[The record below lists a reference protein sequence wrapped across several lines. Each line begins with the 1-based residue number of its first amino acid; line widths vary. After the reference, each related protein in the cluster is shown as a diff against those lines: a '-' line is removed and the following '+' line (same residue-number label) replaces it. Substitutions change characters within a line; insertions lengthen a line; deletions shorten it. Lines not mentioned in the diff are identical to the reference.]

1 MRQLT
6 KILALIGTLVTLDVH
21 ALGLGHIQ
29 LDSKL
34 NEPLNAKIA
43 LTSIPKGSLSS
54 LKVGIASASAFQR
67 AGLERPHLLT
77 TLEFTVQPTS
87 KTEAVV
93 HLNTQEPLKEPFL
106 NFIVEVTWSSGRLLR
121 EYTVLL
127 DPPLYKK
134 QPHMAPLPPTSAA
147 QKTPAKLKP
156 EQETSNVEEDF
167 YTVVQN
173 DTLWKIAEKTRPN
186 GISIQRHMNNIYNAN
201 PDAFIN
207 KDMALIKIGEVIR
220 IPGWTNTERST
231 PTAPAE
237 SGTSRLIITTPEPTA
252 QTEIESNT
260 APVEPLENE
269 ITQLTEDN
277 VSLESENQPLTT
289 EQEMTNDLV
298 VTIKK
303 QLDEQNKMLALQNQ
317 QLAELQAQ
325 LEKQRQENQQFK
337 EELVNRASSADKTQV
352 AVPTPQ
358 PEASVPAEQ
367 APEQASSSPDKTQVA
382 VPTEPEQASSSPDK
396 TQVPTQPLDKAA
408 ELKNL
413 LQTHMAQ
420 KLQEDE
426 GLKEQLSNSKSS
438 PEELAELMAESGIDP
453 LQEDSPEKVAK
464 LIMELGDEPLDKDL
478 QEVVAEMRELQQG
491 SLKDF
496 VKLTAE
502 LQVQKLQESS
512 PEEQAQLIAQLR
524 SAEPSFITSSNDWI
538 RQQVPGGWITILGI
552 VALLIVIFL
561 ILLIGL
567 RRKST
572 EEKFAS
578 KAKEDGHQDD
588 EAYDQYMEE
597 EINRYDIDP
606 AYDQDLH
613 EKVKEYM
620 DQKNFGQ
627 AEKLVFSALEQYP
640 RHHEYRLTLLEIY
653 AAAKE
658 VDKFEKQAKRLHDA
672 VGGQGPLWEKALELW
687 QDLSPGQE
695 LFSQERA
702 EITAAAMGAGAVGIA
717 AATLG
722 GDETPNERLV
732 IPSSDSEDEL
742 LFSTEE
748 ELNED
753 VNLSEELK
761 GVDAYSGVNT
771 ASEDSAETDYSDLEQ
786 SLDGDED
793 SSALSLD
800 EDWSPED
807 RGEEGSVPDLSSL
820 ELDEDLPSETG
831 EEGSA
836 AEDLSSLELDED
848 LPSET
853 GEEGS
858 VPDLSSLELDE
869 DLPSETGEEGSAAE
883 ELSSLELDEDL
894 PSETGEEGSAAEELS
909 SLELDEDLPSETGE
923 EGSAAEEL
931 SSLELDEDLPSETGE
946 EGSAAEELSS
956 LELDEDLP
964 SESGEEDSVPDL
976 SSLELDEDLPSES
989 GEEDSVPD
997 LSSLELDE
1005 DLPSES
1011 GEEDSVPDLSSL
1023 ELDED
1028 LPSEIGE
1035 EGSAAEE
1042 LSSLELDEDLPS
1054 ESGEEDS
1061 VPDLSSLE
1069 LDEDL
1074 PFAEESSAADELSL
1088 EDDLSLEELLNE
1100 LNTGDTDSQQD
1111 TVMEDDDLDLNAL
1124 ALDKE
1129 PGDEYEFQA
1138 DTNDAVGDKIS
1149 ENFELAQ
1156 IYMDM
1161 DDNDSARDILKE
1173 ILEQGDDEQKR
1184 KAQELIAKLS

>member
-836 AEDLSSLELDED
+836 AE
-848 LPSET
+848 
-853 GEEGS
+853 
-858 VPDLSSLELDE
+858 
-869 DLPSETGEEGSAAE
+869 
-883 ELSSLELDEDL
+883 
-894 PSETGEEGSAAEELS
+894 ELS

-997 LSSLELDE
+997 
-1005 DLPSES
+1005 
-1011 GEEDSVPDLSSL
+1011 
-1023 ELDED
+1023 
-1028 LPSEIGE
+1028 
-1035 EGSAAEE
+1035 